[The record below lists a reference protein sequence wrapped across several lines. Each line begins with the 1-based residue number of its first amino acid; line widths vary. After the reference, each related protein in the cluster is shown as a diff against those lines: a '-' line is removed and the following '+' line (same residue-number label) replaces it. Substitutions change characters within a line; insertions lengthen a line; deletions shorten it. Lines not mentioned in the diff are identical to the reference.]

1 MRVGKTTSESLT
13 KFEITQE
20 FLKNRFHYEPNTG
33 CLTYLQNQPPFGIKG
48 ASATFFNHSIRAY
61 QVSIKGRGFPASRLI
76 WLYVLGEL
84 PSCQIMF
91 RDGNPKNLKWDNL
104 VKISDNP
111 THLPTQQELRTL
123 LHYDLLS
130 GLCTWQY
137 IPYYI
142 RRAKV
147 GDNFGCLARHVA
159 TKTQS
164 RIGAINGHHKQLTHF
179 IWCYMT
185 GEYPKKGVYID
196 HKDRNPLNNAWDN
209 LRLASAQENSSNQS
223 NRKNTNLLRGVER
236 VNKTDRYYARCMFKG
251 KRYTCPHVRDTQ
263 EEAHQDYIELHKRLH
278 GEFSNYVDEVK
289 T

>member
-1 MRVGKTTSESLT
+1 MRVGKTTPESLT
-13 KFEITQE
+13 KFEVTQE
-20 FLKNRFHYEPNTG
+20 LLKSRFNYDPTTG
-33 CLTYLQNQPPFGIKG
+33 ALTYLKNQPPFGIKG
-48 ASATFFNHSIRAY
+48 ETAIFFNPAIGTC
-61 QVSIKGRGFPASRLI
+61 QVSIKGIGFPASRLI

-84 PSCQIMF
+84 PPCQLMF
-91 RDGNPKNLKWDNL
+91 KDSNPRNLVWTNL

-111 THLPTQQELRTL
+111 THLPTQQELQDFFDYNTL
-123 LHYDLLS
+123 T
-130 GLCTWQY
+130 GNMTWRH

-147 GDNFGCLARHVA
+147 GANFGCLSTA
-159 TKTQS
+159 KDKGTQS
-164 RIGAINGHHKQLTHF
+164 RIGVINGHHKQLTHF

-223 NRKNTNLLRGVER
+223 NRKETKRGMLRGIER
-236 VNKTDRYYARCMFKG
+236 VKQTERYYARCMFKG

-263 EEAHQDYIELHKRLH
+263 EEAHQDYIELHKKLH
-278 GEFSNYVDEVK
+278 GEFSNYK
-289 T
+289 TV